1 MEGLRKG
8 TVFQE
13 LYRPYVKEPL
23 ANKQNPWMRVRA
35 NNTVL
40 SENYSPNVA
49 NRYEK
54 KFDTLINDTN
64 IMGNVSPE
72 TVRSNPDK

>member
-1 MEGLRKG
+1 MEGLWKEH
-8 TVFQE
+8 FQGFIDHMS
-13 LYRPYVKEPL
+13 KNL
-23 ANKQNPWMRVRA
+23 ANNQNPWMRVRA

>member
-1 MEGLRKG
+1 
-8 TVFQE
+8 
-13 LYRPYVKEPL
+13 
-23 ANKQNPWMRVRA
+23 MRVRA